1 MYKNHPFQNIYF
13 NLLAGKNFNEKFEMD
28 YFGTSN
34 KKALEYIAGKE
45 NKKVKIYSLSTTDL
59 NLSKKIIYK
68 TMREKIDITY
78 NIDDANYI
86 VNNYRDWSGTT
97 YPTNFKTPEN
107 FKILYEIK
115 VDDVSINTIYKKY

>member
-34 KKALEYIAGKE
+34 KKALEYIAAKE

-59 NLSKKIIYK
+59 NLSKKIIDK
-68 TMREKIDITY
+68 KIREKIDIAY
-78 NIDDANYI
+78 DINNADYI
-86 VNNYRDWSGTT
+86 VNNYRDWNGEID
-97 YPTNFKTPEN
+97 PTNFKVPEN

-115 VDDVSINTIYKKY
+115 VDNIPINTIYKK